1 MDQFM
6 MGNGK
11 LVRTLIHTDVTKY
24 LSFKAVDGSYVFV
37 KGKVQ
42 AFHWY
47 ILAAGFY
54 GSHFADNSCIAQV
67 QKVPVTPMEALKSP
81 LMGIFEKR
89 RAGKFFSYVQDYDE
103 KDPKTH
109 NGMDLTKVTTKE
121 LIA

>member
-42 AFHWY
+42 AFFIDVY
-47 ILAAGFY
+47 VEDFY
-54 GSHFADNSCIAQV
+54 KFV
-67 QKVPVTPMEALKSP
+67 LLVTL
-81 LMGIFEKR
+81 
-89 RAGKFFSYVQDYDE
+89 
-103 KDPKTH
+103 
-109 NGMDLTKVTTKE
+109 
-121 LIA
+121 

>member
-1 MDQFM
+1 MYRLQFF
-6 MGNGK
+6 
-11 LVRTLIHTDVTKY
+11 TE
-24 LSFKAVDGSYVFV
+24 
-37 KGKVQ
+37 
-42 AFHWY
+42 
-47 ILAAGFY
+47 
-54 GSHFADNSCIAQV
+54 SHFADNSTITQV

-109 NGMDLTKVTTKE
+109 NGMDLTRLTTKE

>member
-1 MDQFM
+1 MKIF
-6 MGNGK
+6 
-11 LVRTLIHTDVTKY
+11 T
-24 LSFKAVDGSYVFV
+24 
-37 KGKVQ
+37 
-42 AFHWY
+42 
-47 ILAAGFY
+47 
-54 GSHFADNSCIAQV
+54 QV